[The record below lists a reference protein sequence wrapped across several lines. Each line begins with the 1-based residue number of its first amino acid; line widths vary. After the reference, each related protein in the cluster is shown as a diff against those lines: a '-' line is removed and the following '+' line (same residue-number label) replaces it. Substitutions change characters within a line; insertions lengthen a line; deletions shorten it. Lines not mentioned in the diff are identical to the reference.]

1 MEGIELVTF
10 VNSHVI
16 PVCIF
21 FIMMGMGLSLVFAD
35 FKRYYTIQKPLLLV

>member
-10 VNSHVI
+10 VNTQVI

-21 FIMMGMGLSLVFAD
+21 LIMMGMGLSLVFAD
-35 FKRYYTIQKPLLLV
+35 F